1 MSIFQK
7 DQFTYEVEYDGEIM
21 QITAKPSYPKDIDNM
36 KLALKF
42 KIRKEIAALAG
53 MKDTEIPLSEIEQTD
68 EFTNAFLVNYLN
80 VFILAPFPET
90 VNNAFGEDLGKGWE
104 YFPDIELGWKILNGY
119 LEANVEYLEGK
130 KKSGR
135 PVTADRHRDG
145 NGLVSH
151 ETVQNPAGMD
161 DQSGNSAALD
171 EKHPDSAR
179 RHHKPAVNAATDS
192 DPKSDKMGKVVRRH
206 TLS

>member
-7 DQFTYEVEYDGEIM
+7 DQFTYEVEHNGEIM

-42 KIRKEIAALAG
+42 KIRKEIAALAE

-80 VFILAPFPET
+80 VFILAPYPQT
-90 VNNAFGEDLGKGWE
+90 VNEIFGEDLGKGWE

-119 LEANVEYLEGK
+119 LEANVEYLDGK

-135 PVTADRHRDG
+135 PNTDDGHRDG
-145 NGLVSH
+145 HGLVSD
-151 ETVQNPAGMD
+151 ETISNNAGMD
-161 DQSGNSAALD
+161 DQSGINTALD
-171 EKHPDSAR
+171 EKHSDSAR
-179 RHHKPAVNAATDS
+179 RNHKPAVNAASSS

>member
-7 DQFTYEVEYDGEIM
+7 DQFTYEVEHNGEIM

-42 KIRKEIAALAG
+42 KIRKEIAALAE

-80 VFILAPFPET
+80 VFILAPYPQT
-90 VNNAFGEDLGKGWE
+90 VNEIFGEDLGKGWE

-119 LEANVEYLEGK
+119 LEANVEYL
-130 KKSGR
+130 S
-135 PVTADRHRDG
+135 
-145 NGLVSH
+145 
-151 ETVQNPAGMD
+151 
-161 DQSGNSAALD
+161 
-171 EKHPDSAR
+171 
-179 RHHKPAVNAATDS
+179 
-192 DPKSDKMGKVVRRH
+192 
-206 TLS
+206 